1 MFMDEQF
8 KDLIAT
14 GHVVV
19 YLDDI
24 LIFFDN
30 LVELEQLTHHILQ
43 RLLDLNLFL

>member
-1 MFMDEQF
+1 MDEQF

-24 LIFFDN
+24 LIFSDN
-30 LVELEQLTHHILQ
+30 LVVLEQLTHKVL
-43 RLLDLNLFL
+43 